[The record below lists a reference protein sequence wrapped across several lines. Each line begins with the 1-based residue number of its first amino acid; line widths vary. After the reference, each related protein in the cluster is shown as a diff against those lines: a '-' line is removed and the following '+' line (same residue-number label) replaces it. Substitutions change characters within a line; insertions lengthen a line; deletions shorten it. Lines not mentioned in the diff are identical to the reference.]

1 MGIPV
6 KDRKVCGRGVNDL
19 KDKVPM
25 YQSIN
30 GKRVPE
36 PHYATWKALFQRC
49 YGDNSKYH
57 TGCEVVEDW
66 WLFSEFWKWMDTQ
79 EWKRDSK
86 KFTLDKDL
94 KIPGNRIYSP
104 ETCMFVPPQINTLF
118 GIRQAA
124 RGDLPLGVTLRK
136 DVNKYLVHC
145 HRDGKI
151 VHGGHFDDPQTAHK
165 VWQEMKLEEM
175 KLQAIKNKDE
185 IWLFAIK
192 RAITILENDLKNNK
206 ETITLVKFI

>member
-6 KDRKVCGRGVNDL
+6 KDRKMCGRGVNDL
-19 KDKVPM
+19 KDKIPM

-30 GKRVPE
+30 GKNVPE

-57 TGCEVVEDW
+57 TDCEVAEDW
-66 WLFSEFWKWMDTQ
+66 WLLSEFWRWMDTQ
-79 EWKRDSK
+79 EWKRDDR

-104 ETCMFVPPQINTLF
+104 ETCMFVPQQINTLF
-118 GIRQAA
+118 AIREAA

-136 DVNKYLVHC
+136 DTNKYLVHC
-145 HRDGKI
+145 HQDGKI
-151 VHGGHFDDPQTAHK
+151 VHGGYFNDPQAAHK

-185 IWLFAIK
+185 IWLFAIE
-192 RAITILENDLKNNK
+192 RAIAILEDDLKNDK
-206 ETITLVKFI
+206 ETVTLVKFI